1 MEQQYRK
8 PMEQAVAIVLE
19 HDDPPADAFHFRH
32 QRILIFRMVQ
42 HGATTM
48 WERWNGDQMMTDP
61 GMNSFTHYAY
71 GAVADW
77 IYRYAAG
84 IDATPLDAGFHTI
97 ILHPVFDRRLGSLDL
112 RYQSPYGEIH
122 SSWSVD
128 GNKAHWTV
136 TIPPNASGWLSLT
149 AAEAASYTLNA
160 IPLEKPAEKDGKSGY
175 ELEAGT
181 YRFEVTG
188 VK

>member
-1 MEQQYRK
+1 
-8 PMEQAVAIVLE
+8 
-19 HDDPPADAFHFRH
+19 
-32 QRILIFRMVQ
+32 MVE

-48 WERWNGDQMMTDP
+48 WERWNGDKMLADP
-61 GMNSFTHYAY
+61 GMNSFNHYAY

-84 IDATPLDAGFHTI
+84 IDATPLDAGFHTV

-128 GNKAHWTV
+128 GDTAHWTV
-136 TIPPNASGWLSLT
+136 TIPPNATGRLHLSE
-149 AAEAASYTLNA
+149 AEAAHYMLNGK
-160 IPLEKPAEKDGKSGY
+160 PLIKPSAKDGKTGY
-175 ELEAGT
+175 ELAAGT
-181 YRFEVTG
+181 YGFVVTG